1 MEYSNINSDIDKISD
16 DIHKILEN
24 YLGEPNNKDI
34 RNSIYK
40 DIKNYI
46 NKNYTTVII

>member
-1 MEYSNINSDIDKISD
+1 MEYSDIDKISD

-46 NKNYTTVII
+46 KNYTTIII